1 MAAETPQF
9 LAVGHVCMDVVRDRV
24 RGVEAV
30 RPGGTATYAALTARN
45 LGLRTA
51 VVTSAAEY
59 PFHDVLPGIR
69 VHSVPAEQTTVFRNY
84 YDSGGRRQVLARRA
98 GDIAMSDVPSAWRSA
113 GVVLLGPLAREL
125 PLDAAGWFDAGL
137 IGATAQGWLRTW
149 DEEGRVSAGATPPD
163 AMPGNLDL
171 LVFSEA
177 DARPGTVAG
186 WEHRAS
192 VLAHT
197 RGPRGVR
204 LRVGVDGSWHDI
216 PAVPAN
222 EVDPTG
228 AGDVWAAAYLVRYSE
243 VADAFE
249 AARFACAAGG
259 LCVEAPGPAGVPG
272 RAAIE
277 ARLAHNVC

>member
-1 MAAETPQF
+1 
-9 LAVGHVCMDVVRDRV
+9 MDVVRDRV

-30 RPGGTATYAALTARN
+30 RPGGTAAYAALTARN

-59 PFHDVLPGIR
+59 PFHDVLPGIS

-84 YDSGGRRQVLARRA
+84 YDAGGRRQVLARRA

-113 GVVLLGPLAREL
+113 GIVLLGSLAREL
-125 PLDAAGWFDAGL
+125 PLASAGWFDAGL

-171 LVFSEA
+171 LVFSET
-177 DARPGTVAG
+177 DARPGSVAG
-186 WEHRAS
+186 WEHHAR

-197 RGPRGVR
+197 RGALGVR
-204 LRVGVDGSWHDI
+204 LRVGGSWHDI
-216 PAVPAN
+216 PSVPAN

-228 AGDVWAAAYLVRYSE
+228 AGDVWAAAYLVRYCE

-249 AARFACAAGG
+249 AARFACAAGA
-259 LCVEAPGPAGVPG
+259 LSVEAPGLAGVPW

-277 ARLAHNVC
+277 ARLARNVR